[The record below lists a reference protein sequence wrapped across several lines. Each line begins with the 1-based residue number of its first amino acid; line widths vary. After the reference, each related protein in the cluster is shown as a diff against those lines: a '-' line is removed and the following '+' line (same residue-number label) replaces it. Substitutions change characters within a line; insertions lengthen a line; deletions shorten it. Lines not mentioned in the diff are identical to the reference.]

1 MKTDTVSEYFT
12 SVVPGEKVLNR
23 DREYLSKR
31 GAAEFKRRAEIDK
44 ARRETQ
50 ALYNGAFIEMLTKQG
65 NLKVPN
71 TRSADAASKQRR
83 GEQHGN
89 AGPLPLRPRNLIS
102 VTSPY
107 VGWVDLYPST
117 GATPGNDGSASG
129 SFDGRNSLSLYVE
142 AGQNE
147 LQGGSASAYGYIGQY
162 FAASDVQPS
171 GLLGTGTVSISA
183 NPWVSCNPVWTTTN
197 IWPFTWDTAVLTT
210 YVNIWYPIYDAD
222 WNFLGAVSSPQV
234 PIYDV
239 SSASGSYGIALPD
252 PFAQNYALSTS
263 YGILPTWNIGVFVQ
277 IYAYVSGS
285 GASTGSWVPGSEASV
300 GLTLIV
306 DAIEVN
312 GPVVEL

>member
-1 MKTDTVSEYFT
+1 MKTDIASEYFT
-12 SVVPGEKVLNR
+12 AVVPSEKVLNR
-23 DREYLSKR
+23 DREFLSKR
-31 GAAEFKRRAEIDK
+31 AAAEFKRRAEIDK

-50 ALYNGAFIEMLTKQG
+50 ALYNGAFTEMLTKQG
-65 NLKVPN
+65 NLKVPA
-71 TRSADAASKQRR
+71 TRGATAAGKQRR
-83 GEQHGN
+83 AEQPGK
-89 AGPLPLRPRNLIS
+89 AEPLLVRPRNLIS

-107 VGWVDLYPST
+107 VGWVDLYPT
-117 GATPGNDGSASG
+117 GATPGNDAGASG
-129 SFDGRNSLSLYVE
+129 SFDGRNSISLDVA

-162 FAASDVQPS
+162 FSASGVQPS
-171 GLLGTGTVSISA
+171 GLFGTGTVSISA

-234 PIYDV
+234 SIYDV
-239 SSASGSYGIALPD
+239 SSAGGSYGIVVPD

-277 IYAYVSGS
+277 LYAYASGA

-300 GLTLIV
+300 GLTMIV
-306 DAIEVN
+306 DSIEVN